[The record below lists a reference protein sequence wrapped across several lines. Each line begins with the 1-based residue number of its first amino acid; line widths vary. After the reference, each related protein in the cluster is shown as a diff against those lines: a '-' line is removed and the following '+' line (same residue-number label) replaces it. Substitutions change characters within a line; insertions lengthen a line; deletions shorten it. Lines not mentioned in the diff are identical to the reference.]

1 MQPSQQTRIS
11 VEFLDWINTEL
22 RKEIERQEE
31 KERQEQGFVDRVK
44 TYIVAGLTS
53 AILLAMGLLN

>member
-1 MQPSQQTRIS
+1 MHPTPPSPIGPD
-11 VEFLDWINTEL
+11 FLSWINAEL

-31 KERQEQGFVDRVK
+31 KEREEAGFVDRLK

-53 AILLAMGLLN
+53 AGLIAMSLWN

>member
-1 MQPSQQTRIS
+1 MKPYQQHPITTD
-11 VEFLDWINTEL
+11 FLAWINTEL

-31 KERQEQGFVDRVK
+31 KDRQEQGFVDRVK

>member
-1 MQPSQQTRIS
+1 MKPHRPHPITTD
-11 VEFLDWINTEL
+11 FLAWINTEL

-31 KERQEQGFVDRVK
+31 RERQEQGFVDRVK

>member
-1 MQPSQQTRIS
+1 MKPHQHSPIT
-11 VEFLDWINTEL
+11 VDFLSWINEEL

-31 KERQEQGFVDRVK
+31 KERLEQGFVERMK

-53 AILLAMGLLN
+53 AILLAMGLFS